1 MTPATPVVLLVLAL
15 ALTGPGPAA
24 LARARW
30 PLRAPRAA
38 LVFWQAMALSA
49 LLAALGAGLSAAT
62 LVLVYQDPHPV
73 VVALHSAALLLTL
86 VVVARLLWSAH
97 TLGTALRAGRRR
109 QRHLVDLLGRA
120 DARAPGA
127 DVLDAERPLAY
138 CIPGVPSRVVIS
150 TPAIDR
156 LADDE
161 VTAVLAHERAHAR
174 ARHDLVLEAFAVLHN
189 AFPRFVRSRTALDA
203 TAGLVEMLA
212 DDAARRRSGD
222 VPLARALAGLSTAPA
237 PPGALAATSVTPAAR
252 IRRLAHVPAS
262 APLVSAPAYL
272 AAAALFAIPTV
283 AVAVPWL
290 SAVTASLT

>member
-1 MTPATPVVLLVLAL
+1 AHRRADAPGSRHRRRQRPHPGAAALRGLGHARRRRGVARRAGRAGATACRRRGYPAMTPATPVVLLVLAL

-109 QRHLVDLLGRA
+109 QRHLVDL
-120 DARAPGA
+120 
-127 DVLDAERPLAY
+127 
-138 CIPGVPSRVVIS
+138 
-150 TPAIDR
+150 
-156 LADDE
+156 
-161 VTAVLAHERAHAR
+161 
-174 ARHDLVLEAFAVLHN
+174 
-189 AFPRFVRSRTALDA
+189 
-203 TAGLVEMLA
+203 
-212 DDAARRRSGD
+212 
-222 VPLARALAGLSTAPA
+222 
-237 PPGALAATSVTPAAR
+237 
-252 IRRLAHVPAS
+252 
-262 APLVSAPAYL
+262 
-272 AAAALFAIPTV
+272 
-283 AVAVPWL
+283 
-290 SAVTASLT
+290 